1 MRPTLQRKYKKENFL
16 NNLPQL
22 AVVMICLLVASCQVG
37 KQPVRRKVKIIDNK
51 SYGIITVDTSGG
63 KYVAK
68 TDSKPTPA
76 TKPAGNTVSKV
87 NKDKQQVIDKL
98 MPLWKRNINFNTFS
112 GKAKMHYAAQGQK
125 NEFTANFRI
134 KNNEA
139 IWVLVTALGGM
150 VPVAR
155 VYITP
160 DSVLLVN
167 NLQKEAYRLHMRDA
181 SKLLPVPVDY
191 KMMQNLIIGNV
202 FNTDGT
208 ATDATEFG
216 GSMSLQVE
224 DKNTVQQA
232 TYGKAD
238 NNMRTL
244 QMRTKDNATQGMIK
258 FGNYE
263 DIAGRK
269 FATSREV
276 TITNAGAPYYLDMNF
291 SNAEFDQPITLPFSI
306 PKNYELKKL

>member
-1 MRPTLQRKYKKENFL
+1 M
-16 NNLPQL
+16 
-22 AVVMICLLVASCQVG
+22 AIICLLVASCQVG
-37 KQPVRRKVKIIDNK
+37 KQPVRRKVKMIDNK

-63 KYVAK
+63 KYVA
-68 TDSKPTPA
+68 TPT
-76 TKPAGNTVSKV
+76 TKPAPPSGKPVENTAGNI
-87 NKDKQQVIDKL
+87 NKGKQQVIDKL
-98 MPLWKRNINFNTFS
+98 MPLWKRGISFNTFS

-125 NEFTANFRI
+125 NEFTANIRI

-160 DSVLLVN
+160 DSILLVN
-167 NLQKEAYRLHMRDA
+167 NLQKDAYRMHIRDA
-181 SKLLPVPVDY
+181 NKLLPVPVDF
-191 KMMQNLIIGNV
+191 KTMQSLIIGNV
-202 FNTDGT
+202 FNTEGT

-224 DKNTVQQA
+224 HADIIQQI

-238 NNMRTL
+238 SNMRTL
-244 QMRTKDNATQGMIK
+244 QMRTKDNTTQGMIK

-263 DIAGRK
+263 DVTGRR

-276 TITNAGAPYYLDMNF
+276 TISSSGAPYYLDMNF
-291 SNAEFDQPITLPFSI
+291 NSAEFDKPVEMPFSI
-306 PKNYELKKL
+306 PKNYDMKKF